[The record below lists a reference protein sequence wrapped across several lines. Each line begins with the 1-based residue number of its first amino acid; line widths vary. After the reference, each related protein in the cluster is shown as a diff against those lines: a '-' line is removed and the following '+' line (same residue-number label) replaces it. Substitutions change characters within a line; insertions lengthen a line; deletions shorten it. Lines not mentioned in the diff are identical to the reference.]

1 MSEILKI
8 EKLSFKRNVSESIL
22 KEIDLIL
29 NSSETL
35 GIIGPNGGGKSTLLK
50 LIVGLLKPTS
60 GHINYKGRLM
70 GYLPQ
75 TAYTENVFPIT
86 INDVLDF
93 STLKHQGLLKKE
105 EVLELVGL
113 TKPVSTLMTKLS
125 GGERQRVHL
134 ARALMSGPD
143 LLILDEP
150 TQGLDS
156 TGQDQLLSLI
166 NKIKIEYQTAI
177 IIVDHNINQLIK
189 HCDKILCLNRTQH
202 WHNHK
207 DLLNKSVLESI
218 YHCEFEHI
226 LLHEKEDLG
235 EHHACDH
242 DLHNHDHHN
251 HKESK

>member
-8 EKLSFKRNVSESIL
+8 DKLSFKRSEGESIL
-22 KEIDLIL
+22 KDIDLLL

-60 GHINYKGRLM
+60 GQINFSGQLM

-75 TAYTENVFPIT
+75 TAHTENVFPIT
-86 INDVLDF
+86 IDDVLDF
-93 STLKHQGLLKKE
+93 SVLRHKGKLNKKT
-105 EVLELVGL
+105 VLELVGL
-113 TKPVSTLMTKLS
+113 TKPTSTLMTKLS

-166 NKIKIEYQTAI
+166 NKIKTEFQTTI

-226 LLHEKEDLG
+226 LLHEKEELG

-242 DLHNHDHHN
+242 DHHHHD